1 MIQCVRDGGWE
12 TGCYDSRPM
21 ANPEFAVAP
30 LARTAAARF
39 AQELR
44 RRLGEAV
51 VEVRLFGSFAR
62 GEADEDSDVDV
73 AVVLER
79 VDWTT
84 QRDVIDLATDIG
96 LPLDLRISPALFDRE
111 TYALW
116 RAQERPLVADIE
128 REGVPL

>member
-1 MIQCVRDGGWE
+1 MTQCVRGGGWE
-12 TGCYDSRPM
+12 TGCYDARPM
-21 ANPEFAVAP
+21 TKPEVAVAP

-39 AQELR
+39 AEELR
-44 RRLGEAV
+44 KRYGQAV
-51 VEVRLFGSFAR
+51 LDVRLFGSFAR

-96 LPLDLRISPALFDRE
+96 LPLDLRISPSIFDRE
-111 TYALW
+111 TYTLW

-128 REGVPL
+128 REGIPL

>member
-1 MIQCVRDGGWE
+1 
-12 TGCYDSRPM
+12 M
-21 ANPEFAVAP
+21 ARLMAEPKVAVAP
-30 LARTAAARF
+30 LAYTAAARF
-39 AQELR
+39 AEELR
-44 RRLGEAV
+44 KRYGQAV
-51 VEVRLFGSFAR
+51 LDVRLFGSFAR

-96 LPLDLRISPALFDRE
+96 LPLDLRISPSIFDRE

>member
-1 MIQCVRDGGWE
+1 MSE
-12 TGCYDSRPM
+12 AALPS
-21 ANPEFAVAP
+21 

-39 AQELR
+39 ADELR
-44 RRLGEAV
+44 RRYADAV
-51 VEVRLFGSFAR
+51 LDVRLFGSFAR

-79 VDWTT
+79 VDWAT
-84 QRDVIDLATDIG
+84 QRDVIDLATDVG
-96 LPLDLRISPALFDRE
+96 LPLDLRISPTIFDRQ

-116 RAQERPLVADIE
+116 RTQERLLVMDIE